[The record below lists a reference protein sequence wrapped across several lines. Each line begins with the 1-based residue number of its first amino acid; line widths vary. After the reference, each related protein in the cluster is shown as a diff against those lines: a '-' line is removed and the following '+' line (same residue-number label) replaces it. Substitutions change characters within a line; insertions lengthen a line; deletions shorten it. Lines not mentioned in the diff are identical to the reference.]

1 MVNIL
6 KLLKP
11 FAFVAMCMVA
21 TTSFANNFVNSLS
34 PQSVANQPVSSQPN
48 WRYINVVNNEF
59 KLWVDTNSVHTVQSF
74 FGKQYKQ
81 AWFKREITNDINQL
95 DNVDIGDY
103 SLDLW
108 RANCDTFQITMV
120 KTLQY
125 SKMGIF
131 MNQYRTPIYMRN
143 VIPATAGQAIFN
155 SMCV

>member
-21 TTSFANNFVNSLS
+21 TTSFANTIQSQVTANLS
-34 PQSVANQPVSSQPN
+34 VSSYPN
-48 WRYINVVNNEF
+48 WRYIEIANNEF

-81 AWFKREITNDINQL
+81 AWFKREISNDINQL
-95 DNVDIGDY
+95 DDVGVGDY
-103 SLDLW
+103 ALDLW
-108 RANCDTFQITMV
+108 RANCETFQITRV
-120 KTLQY
+120 KSLQY
-125 SKMGIF
+125 TKTNIF
-131 MNQYRTPIYMRN
+131 KGQYLAPVYMRN

-155 SMCV
+155 SMCA